1 MDANKYNQRFAHL
14 FFFFLP
20 DFAFLAFFKYFVFCC
35 KNDFRQ
41 KIYFRFFSEKQDA
54 VSDATSFFFFRLT
67 HFSKTG
73 CLFSLHIFHQNWP
86 LQMLPFFPFF
96 CLLSI
101 FVFCGKKRFS
111 TKDIFSPLQC
121 KTKCCL
127 RCYFFFPFSPH
138 MFTQNWL
145 LFFMSYVSS
154 KLVTSIVAFFC
165 LLSILCLVGKNDF
178 RQKIYLRFF

>member
-1 MDANKYNQRFAHL
+1 VDANKYNQRFAQL

-101 FVFCGKKRFS
+101 LCFVVKK
-111 TKDIFSPLQC
+111 
-121 KTKCCL
+121 
-127 RCYFFFPFSPH
+127 
-138 MFTQNWL
+138 
-145 LFFMSYVSS
+145 
-154 KLVTSIVAFFC
+154 
-165 LLSILCLVGKNDF
+165 DF
-178 RQKIYLRFF
+178 RQKIYFRLFSAKQNAVSDITSFFLFHLICLPRTGCFFSCHMFHQNWLLQLLPFFAF